1 MGELLHFR
9 KDGDATGATGSGR
22 PLESVTCLLSTL
34 ADEQIRAADELE
46 DLLTRLEGAEKSLL
60 KTGAATLRSQNLLMG
75 QAEKI
80 ESLIGRAR
88 EKLRE
93 LRLLSSI
100 S

>member
-46 DLLTRLEGAEKSLL
+46 DLL